1 MIFVRAGGDAAER
14 KRFRT
19 EGQEAGGDAAERK
32 RLRTEGQEA
41 GGDGAGPE
49 NGRRGKELA
58 REMKSIASVYKIG
71 NGPSSSHTVGPYHA
85 AQTFGAR
92 YPDADRYEVTL
103 YGSLACTGEGHGT
116 GKAIREGLPGAKI
129 LVDSVTGDLPHPNTM
144 LFKAF
149 KGGRELASLRIF
161 SVGGGSIRIENEP
174 SEEDAEVYP
183 QKNFSEIAALCSQ
196 EKIGIVQLIYILEGH
211 TLRDRLRTV
220 WHAMKASVRRGLK
233 AEGVLPGGLNL
244 TRKAKY
250 LYGKRC
256 YNESPDVTMNRIIAA
271 YAYAVSE
278 ENAAEHLVVT
288 APTCGSCGVL
298 PSILYY
304 MNEDRGFPEEE
315 ILDALAVAG
324 LVGNVIRTNASISG
338 AECGCQAEIG
348 SACSM
353 AAAAVAQLFG
363 LSIDQIEYAAEI
375 AMEHN
380 LGLTC
385 DPVEGLVQIP
395 CIERNAVA
403 AMRALSAV
411 NLSRFLY
418 ATRKISF
425 DEVVATMYRTG
436 LDMNEKYR
444 ETSHGGLARIYEE
457 NLEEESRREE
467 RRKQEL
473 LHEELLKEELGDPD
487 N

>member
-1 MIFVRAGGDAAER
+1 
-14 KRFRT
+14 
-19 EGQEAGGDAAERK
+19 
-32 RLRTEGQEA
+32 
-41 GGDGAGPE
+41 
-49 NGRRGKELA
+49 
-58 REMKSIASVYKIG
+58 MKSIKSVYKIG

-85 AQTFGAR
+85 AQTFGER
-92 YPDADRYEVTL
+92 YPDADSYEVTL
-103 YGSLACTGEGHGT
+103 YGSLAFTGEGHGT
-116 GKAIREGLPGAKI
+116 GKAILEGLPGASI
-129 LVDSVTGDLPHPNTM
+129 VFDRETTDLPHPNTM
-144 LFKAF
+144 KFRAF
-149 KGGRELASLRIF
+149 KNGEEIASVRIF
-161 SVGGGSIRIENEP
+161 SIGGGSIRIENEA
-174 SEEDAEVYP
+174 SEEDKDVYP
-183 QKNFSEIAALCSQ
+183 QNSFSEIVSLCNQ
-196 EKIGIVQLIYILEGH
+196 ERISIIQLIYILEGYQ
-211 TLRDRLRTV
+211 LRDYLKTV
-220 WHAMKASVRRGLK
+220 WKAMRSAVERGLK
-233 AEGVLPGGLNL
+233 L

-250 LYGKRC
+250 LYEKRC
-256 YNESPDVTMNRIIAA
+256 YNESADVAMNRVIAA

-278 ENAAEHLVVT
+278 ENAAENLVVT

-304 MNEDRGFPEEE
+304 MQEDRGFPEEE

-353 AAAAVAQLFG
+353 AAAAVAQLYG

-385 DPVEGLVQIP
+385 DPVNGLVQIP

-425 DEVVATMYRTG
+425 DDVVATMYRTG
-436 LDMNEKYR
+436 LDLNEKYR
-444 ETSHGGLARIYEE
+444 ETAHGGLAQIYMEH
-457 NLEEESRREE
+457 NI
-467 RRKQEL
+467 K
-473 LHEELLKEELGDPD
+473 
-487 N
+487 

>member
-1 MIFVRAGGDAAER
+1 
-14 KRFRT
+14 
-19 EGQEAGGDAAERK
+19 
-32 RLRTEGQEA
+32 
-41 GGDGAGPE
+41 
-49 NGRRGKELA
+49 
-58 REMKSIASVYKIG
+58 MKTIKSVYKIG

-85 AQTFGAR
+85 AQTFGSR
-92 YPDADRYEVTL
+92 YPDADSYEVTL
-103 YGSLACTGEGHGT
+103 YGSLAFTGEGHGT
-116 GKAIREGLPGAKI
+116 GKAILEGLPGAKI
-129 LVDSVTGDLPHPNTM
+129 VFDRETRDLPHPNTM
-144 LFKAF
+144 RFKAF
-149 KGGRELASLRIF
+149 KDGKEIANIRIF
-161 SVGGGSIRIENEP
+161 SIGGGSIRIENES
-174 SEEDAEVYP
+174 SEEDKELYP
-183 QKNFSEIAALCSQ
+183 QNTFSEIVSLCNQ
-196 EKIGIVQLIYILEGH
+196 EKISIIQLIYILEGYQ
-211 TLRDRLRTV
+211 LRDYLRTI
-220 WHAMKASVRRGLK
+220 WQAMRAAVERGLQT
-233 AEGVLPGGLNL
+233 EGILPGGLNL
-244 TRKAKY
+244 SRKAKY
-250 LYGKRC
+250 LFEKRC
-256 YNESPDVTMNRIIAA
+256 YNESADVTMNRVIAA

-278 ENAAEHLVVT
+278 ENAAENLVVT

-304 MNEDRGFPEEE
+304 MQEDRGFPEEE

-353 AAAAVAQLFG
+353 AAAAVAQLYR

-385 DPVEGLVQIP
+385 DPVGGLVQIP

-425 DEVVATMYRTG
+425 DDVVATMYRTG
-436 LDMNEKYR
+436 LDLNEKYR
-444 ETSHGGLARIYEE
+444 ETAHGGLAVIYTEHKE
-457 NLEEESRREE
+457 K
-467 RRKQEL
+467 KQQ
-473 LHEELLKEELGDPD
+473 K
-487 N
+487 